1 MIFLRVKTDN
11 KPKWE
16 RLDEDNQTF
25 GEMCTFTGEIVCR
38 FKENAILF
46 FINDPMTVMLANK
59 QSPHNAFDAVYNII
73 TFCVIRSL
81 EYQV

>member
-1 MIFLRVKTDN
+1 MRITKRLVKCVHLLG
-11 KPKWE
+11 K
-16 RLDEDNQTF
+16 F
-25 GEMCTFTGEIVCR
+25 VCR

-59 QSPHNAFDAVYNII
+59 QIPHNAFDAVYNII